1 MRRGPTVASP
11 VRRDGADYPRRG
23 RPELD
28 ELDQIGIELL
38 GVFDVEMLD
47 IALVTEIL
55 VVLRICGHVLRK
67 PVDLQD
73 PECSCQQDTPSTNGV
88 CVRTV

>member
-1 MRRGPTVASP
+1 MRITHAE
-11 VRRDGADYPRRG
+11 A
-23 RPELD
+23 PELD

-38 GVFDVEMLD
+38 GVFEVEMLD

-73 PECSCQQDTPSTNGV
+73 PEFRAS
-88 CVRTV
+88 RTRQVQMEFV